1 MKQTTFMLLIIMTL
15 LLAACQD
22 EASETTEVPQATAV
36 PEPTA
41 AAQDTRAEEV
51 STDPTEE
58 PEAPEPTAE
67 PTGGQLKNP
76 LQSQPE
82 PSEADTEAEE
92 SDSEEAAEEAAEA
105 GDASTVIADEQL
117 ELMAAIAPPPQ
128 LSDRE
133 LGVHP
138 GPCLPGISLGVNEIE
153 GEDYTCGTFTVPQN
167 WEEPDGRN
175 LDLAFVV
182 VKATSEQ
189 PASEALLF
197 LSGGPGQRATGKP
210 IHPYQH
216 LRADRDI
223 ILLDQRGTG
232 FSQRLGYEECLV
244 LALQNDA
251 PAAQIEAL
259 QVAAFNPLESPTPL
273 GVLTI

>member
-1 MKQTTFMLLIIMTL
+1 M
-15 LLAACQD
+15 
-22 EASETTEVPQATAV
+22 ASFIADPTTEPDSSCIAETVLFPFAL
-36 PEPTA
+36 P
-41 AAQDTRAEEV
+41 AEE
-51 STDPTEE
+51 
-58 PEAPEPTAE
+58 
-67 PTGGQLKNP
+67 L
-76 LQSQPE
+76 
-82 PSEADTEAEE
+82 EE
-92 SDSEEAAEEAAEA
+92 SGVEEGEATT
-105 GDASTVIADEQL
+105 SMPDEQL

-167 WEEPDGRN
+167 WDEPDGRN

-197 LSGGPGQRATGKP
+197 LSGGPGQRAISKP
-210 IHPYQH
+210 IHPYQP

-259 QVAAFNPLESPTPL
+259 QAAAYNPLENPTPL
-273 GVLTI
+273 GFDEYRHPPAQRGLLGSIYRTGARPQSVHDGEQRTRRGGTRQGVEL